1 MSQSQA
7 CLQSSPG
14 GHEFEMQRTNL
25 HNHGEVQKGKT
36 QLKVDR
42 WGRIFSSSCKFTS
55 TVLATVGDI
64 SYGSCLQEAGSWEC
78 QTRETAREESS
89 TLCDQGLWIIK
100 FRERERS
107 ALHRRLKKDKMK
119 ALGLK

>member
-1 MSQSQA
+1 M
-7 CLQSSPG
+7 
-14 GHEFEMQRTNL
+14 
-25 HNHGEVQKGKT
+25 GK
-36 QLKVDR
+36 D
-42 WGRIFSSSCKFTS
+42 FSSSCKFAS

-64 SYGSCLQEAGSWEC
+64 IYGCCLQEAGSWEC
-78 QTRETAREESS
+78 QASETAREESR

-100 FRERERS
+100 FQERERS